1 MVRLGSDD
9 EAAAG
14 RAVPGE
20 VVAVKFEIKFLTPYR
35 VASGRAGDG
44 ADATVD
50 RSVPLP
56 ASSLKGVMRS
66 AARDLL
72 ELSPTLVKEVFGTGW
87 SPSPWSWSDA
97 CPANDSPDPL
107 DIRLRARIQID
118 ADTGTVRDGA
128 LAVAE
133 EIHSP
138 DLVFTVT
145 RTGWIEGGPEARQRQ
160 ILLASARA
168 VTSLGGDRR
177 RGLGWV
183 AVTPVDPPW
192 ATVDVDDLV
201 AALSRARASA

>member
-1 MVRLGSDD
+1 MKL
-9 EAAAG
+9 
-14 RAVPGE
+14 
-20 VVAVKFEIKFLTPYR
+20 EIRFLTPYR

-72 ELSPTLVKEVFGTGW
+72 ELSPTLVKEVFGTGH

-97 CPANDSPDPL
+97 RPAAGSSDPL

-118 ADTGTVRDGA
+118 PDTGTVRDGA
-128 LAVAE
+128 LAIAE

-145 RTGWIEGGPEARQRQ
+145 RTGWIAEDQVARQHERV
-160 ILLASARA
+160 LLASARA
-168 VTSLGGDRR
+168 VTALGGDRR

-183 AVTPVDPPW
+183 SVTPVEPGW
-192 ATVDVDDLV
+192 ATTNVVDLV
-201 AALSRARASA
+201 AALSREGEPA